1 MRTFEQYVLE
11 NPWPVMVGCVVLWAV
26 LRVLGRRRESRG
38 LVIASWVVLL
48 LGAGAGLLGHF
59 VETRGE
65 KLLVAVDGFLVAAG
79 EGRVLGV
86 DGMEGYVAPGLV
98 ATDSQ
103 GAVQVTWV
111 EVRDR
116 LQGVTIDELSYRVVP
131 PVVMAAGGAQ
141 GAALEID
148 VRVTAGGQPV
158 GTTRWRM
165 NWVYSDADGWR
176 VRELRWL
183 AWRGE
188 NPDGLWRMALGR

>member
-1 MRTFEQYVLE
+1 MLEQYVLE

-26 LRVLGRRRESRG
+26 LRVLGRRKESKG
-38 LVIASWVVLL
+38 LVVASWVMLVM
-48 LGAGAGLLGHF
+48 GAGAGVLGHF

-65 KLLVAVDGFLVAAG
+65 RLLVAVDGFLVAAG
-79 EGRVLGV
+79 EGRVSGAG
-86 DGMEGYVAPGLV
+86 GMEGYVAPGLMV
-98 ATDSQ
+98 TDSK
-103 GAVQVTWV
+103 GTMQVTWD

-116 LQGVTIDELSYRVVP
+116 LEGVTIDELSYRVVP
-131 PVVMAAGGAQ
+131 PVVMAARGKQ
-141 GAALEID
+141 GAGVDID
-148 VRVTAGGQPV
+148 VKVTVGGRPV

-165 NWVYSDADGWR
+165 DWVYGDAAGWQ